1 MLTTIDFR
9 WFMGLSRLPWGEFVP
24 GEQEVPR
31 CFGCAW
37 VALQGTGEDLL
48 QGSRRSHLGWD
59 EQAGVCHR
67 PQVLTPG
74 HRQWK
79 NPLDFPE
86 TGMCY
91 FAKALLTDMHTIIG
105 QLIDDP
111 SKMVQR

>member
-9 WFMGLSRLPWGEFVP
+9 WFMGLSKLPGVNSSQVNKRCQGASGVP
-24 GEQEVPR
+24 GWR
-31 CFGCAW
+31 CR
-37 VALQGTGEDLL
+37 ALAKISCKAAEDRTWARTSKL
-48 QGSRRSHLGWD
+48 
-59 EQAGVCHR
+59 GVCHR

-91 FAKALLTDMHTIIG
+91 FAKALLTDMHTIIC

-111 SKMVQR
+111 SKMAQR